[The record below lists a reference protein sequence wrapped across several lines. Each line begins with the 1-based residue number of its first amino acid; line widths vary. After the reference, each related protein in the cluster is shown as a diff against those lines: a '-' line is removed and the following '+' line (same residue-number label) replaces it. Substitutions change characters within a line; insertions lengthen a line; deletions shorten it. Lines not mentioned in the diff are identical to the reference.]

1 MRRIFN
7 QETCNMRTHLDC
19 RMSFDFGRTGM
30 YMFGRPGNSYSCHA
44 RDRDKSVGWMRLV
57 TFMGNGNDADK
68 YQIYL
73 Q

>member
-1 MRRIFN
+1 
-7 QETCNMRTHLDC
+7 
-19 RMSFDFGRTGM
+19 MSLDFGRTGM

-73 Q
+73 H